1 MSNVGLYLGTF
12 NPIHN
17 GHVTL
22 AEYFS
27 KLSEL
32 DEVLVVISPQSPFK
46 KENELISDIDR
57 LKMAETVFKRFDN
70 VRVSD
75 IEFKM
80 SKPNFTIDTLK
91 EFKKRHKYN
100 KLILLIGE
108 DNLVGFNK
116 WKDYKKIHF
125 IDRGYVIHETAIEII
140 KSSHLLINFNYL
152 NTEKTDMVSGKLIE
166 YLASGSPIINF
177 SNSAEESN
185 SLLKNST
192 KSFNAESNDITK
204 VVNFIKKEYD
214 DWSNGNYEKDIP
226 KNIESFSRK
235 KLTNDLVELI
245 KNLVI

>member
-27 KLSEL
+27 KLPEL
-32 DEVLVVISPQSPFK
+32 DEVLVVISPQSPLKKEEELINDYERLEMAEIVFK
-46 KENELISDIDR
+46 KFE
-57 LKMAETVFKRFDN
+57 N

-91 EFKKRHKYN
+91 EFKKRHKFN

-116 WKDYKKIHF
+116 WKDYKKI
-125 IDRGYVIHETAIEII
+125 IEIAEVYVYPRDTNQKIPDEILSNNNI
-140 KSSHLLINFNYL
+140 KLVDAPKIKISSSHIRELMKANKKI
-152 NTEKTDMVSGKLIE
+152 D
-166 YLASGSPIINF
+166 
-177 SNSAEESN
+177 
-185 SLLKNST
+185 SLVPKEVLG
-192 KSFNAESNDITK
+192 
-204 VVNFIKKEYD
+204 FIR
-214 DWSNGNYEKDIP
+214 SI
-226 KNIESFSRK
+226 S
-235 KLTNDLVELI
+235 
-245 KNLVI
+245 

>member
-1 MSNVGLYLGTF
+1 MSNIGLYLGTF

-17 GHVTL
+17 GHVEL

-27 KLSEL
+27 NLDEL

-46 KENELISDIDR
+46 NKGTLMSDSHR
-57 LKMAETVFKRFDN
+57 LKMAEKVFKKFKN

-116 WKDYKKIHF
+116 WKDYKKI
-125 IDRGYVIHETAIEII
+125 IEIAEV
-140 KSSHLLINFNYL
+140 YVYPRD
-152 NTEKTDMVSGKLIE
+152 TDQKI
-166 YLASGSPIINF
+166 PDDII
-177 SNSAEESN
+177 
-185 SLLKNST
+185 KNSSI
-192 KSFNAESNDITK
+192 KLVNAPKIKISSNQI
-204 VVNFIKKEYD
+204 
-214 DWSNGNYEKDIP
+214 
-226 KNIESFSRK
+226 RQ
-235 KLTNDLVELI
+235 LI
-245 KNLVI
+245 KENKKIDNLVPLEVLSFLDNPTD

>member
-27 KLSEL
+27 KLIEL

-46 KENELISDIDR
+46 NQENMINDKQR
-57 LKMAETVFKRFDN
+57 LEMAEIVFKKYDN

-108 DNLVGFNK
+108 DNLIGFNK
-116 WKDYKKIHF
+116 WKDYKKI
-125 IDRGYVIHETAIEII
+125 IEIAEVYVYPRDTDHKIPEEILSNNNI
-140 KSSHLLINFNYL
+140 KLVDAPKIKISSSHI
-152 NTEKTDMVSGKLIE
+152 
-166 YLASGSPIINF
+166 
-177 SNSAEESN
+177 
-185 SLLKNST
+185 
-192 KSFNAESNDITK
+192 
-204 VVNFIKKEYD
+204 
-214 DWSNGNYEKDIP
+214 
-226 KNIESFSRK
+226 R
-235 KLTNDLVELI
+235 ELI
-245 KNLVI
+245 KSNKKIDSLVPIEVLNFLNSIT

>member
-1 MSNVGLYLGTF
+1 MSNIGLYLGTF

-17 GHVTL
+17 GHVEL

-27 KLSEL
+27 NLDEL

-46 KENELISDIDR
+46 NKGTLMSDSHR
-57 LKMAETVFKRFDN
+57 LKMAEKVFKNFKN

-116 WKDYKKIHF
+116 WKDYKKI
-125 IDRGYVIHETAIEII
+125 IEIAEV
-140 KSSHLLINFNYL
+140 YVYPRD
-152 NTEKTDMVSGKLIE
+152 TDQKI
-166 YLASGSPIINF
+166 PDDII
-177 SNSAEESN
+177 
-185 SLLKNST
+185 KNSSI
-192 KSFNAESNDITK
+192 KLVNAPKIKISSNQI
-204 VVNFIKKEYD
+204 
-214 DWSNGNYEKDIP
+214 
-226 KNIESFSRK
+226 RQ
-235 KLTNDLVELI
+235 LI
-245 KNLVI
+245 KENKKIDNLVPLEVLNFLDNPTD

>member
-27 KLSEL
+27 KLPEL

-46 KENELISDIDR
+46 K
-57 LKMAETVFKRFDN
+57 VDN

-116 WKDYKKIHF
+116 WKDYKKI
-125 IDRGYVIHETAIEII
+125 IEIAEVYVYPRDTNQKIPDEILTNSNI
-140 KSSHLLINFNYL
+140 KLVDAPKIKISSSHI
-152 NTEKTDMVSGKLIE
+152 
-166 YLASGSPIINF
+166 
-177 SNSAEESN
+177 
-185 SLLKNST
+185 
-192 KSFNAESNDITK
+192 
-204 VVNFIKKEYD
+204 
-214 DWSNGNYEKDIP
+214 
-226 KNIESFSRK
+226 R
-235 KLTNDLVELI
+235 ELI
-245 KNLVI
+245 KSNKKIDGLVPKEVLGFFKFIT

>member
-22 AEYFS
+22 TEYFS
-27 KLSEL
+27 KLIEL

-46 KENELISDIDR
+46 NQENLINDKQR
-57 LKMAETVFKRFDN
+57 LEMAEIVFKKYDN

-108 DNLVGFNK
+108 DNLIGFNK
-116 WKDYKKIHF
+116 WKDYKKI
-125 IDRGYVIHETAIEII
+125 IEIAEVYVYPRDTDHKIPEEILSNNNI
-140 KSSHLLINFNYL
+140 KLVDAPKIKISSSHI
-152 NTEKTDMVSGKLIE
+152 
-166 YLASGSPIINF
+166 
-177 SNSAEESN
+177 
-185 SLLKNST
+185 
-192 KSFNAESNDITK
+192 
-204 VVNFIKKEYD
+204 
-214 DWSNGNYEKDIP
+214 
-226 KNIESFSRK
+226 R
-235 KLTNDLVELI
+235 ELI
-245 KNLVI
+245 KSNKKIDSLVPIEVLNFLNSITLE

>member
-46 KENELISDIDR
+46 KGNELISDIDR
-57 LKMAETVFKRFDN
+57 LKMAETVFKKFDN

-91 EFKKRHKYN
+91 EFK
-100 KLILLIGE
+100 
-108 DNLVGFNK
+108 
-116 WKDYKKIHF
+116 
-125 IDRGYVIHETAIEII
+125 
-140 KSSHLLINFNYL
+140 
-152 NTEKTDMVSGKLIE
+152 
-166 YLASGSPIINF
+166 
-177 SNSAEESN
+177 
-185 SLLKNST
+185 
-192 KSFNAESNDITK
+192 
-204 VVNFIKKEYD
+204 
-214 DWSNGNYEKDIP
+214 
-226 KNIESFSRK
+226 
-235 KLTNDLVELI
+235 
-245 KNLVI
+245 

>member
-57 LKMAETVFKRFDN
+57 LKMAETVFKKFDN

-116 WKDYKKIHF
+116 WKDYKKI
-125 IDRGYVIHETAIEII
+125 IEIAEV
-140 KSSHLLINFNYL
+140 YVYPRD
-152 NTEKTDMVSGKLIE
+152 TEHKIPDEI
-166 YLASGSPIINF
+166 
-177 SNSAEESN
+177 
-185 SLLKNST
+185 LKNSNIRLVDAPKIKIENT
-192 KSFNAESNDITK
+192 TATSLTPKSMIAGI
-204 VVNFIKKEYD
+204 
-214 DWSNGNYEKDIP
+214 
-226 KNIESFSRK
+226 R
-235 KLTNDLVELI
+235 
-245 KNLVI
+245 

>member
-27 KLSEL
+27 NLSEL

-46 KENELISDIDR
+46 KEDELISDIDR
-57 LKMAETVFKRFDN
+57 LKMAETVFKKFDN

-116 WKDYKKIHF
+116 WKDYKKI
-125 IDRGYVIHETAIEII
+125 IEIAEVYVYPRDTNQKIPEEILSNSNI
-140 KSSHLLINFNYL
+140 KLVDAPKVKISSSHI
-152 NTEKTDMVSGKLIE
+152 
-166 YLASGSPIINF
+166 
-177 SNSAEESN
+177 
-185 SLLKNST
+185 
-192 KSFNAESNDITK
+192 
-204 VVNFIKKEYD
+204 
-214 DWSNGNYEKDIP
+214 
-226 KNIESFSRK
+226 R
-235 KLTNDLVELI
+235 ELI
-245 KNLVI
+245 KSKKKIDTLVPKEVLEYFKLIK

>member
-27 KLSEL
+27 KLPEL

-46 KENELISDIDR
+46 KEDGLINDKER
-57 LKMAETVFKRFDN
+57 LQMAEIVFKKFDN

-116 WKDYKKIHF
+116 WKDYEKI
-125 IDRGYVIHETAIEII
+125 IEIAEVYVYPRDTNQKI
-140 KSSHLLINFNYL
+140 PDEILINRNI
-152 NTEKTDMVSGKLIE
+152 KLVD
-166 YLASGSPIINF
+166 AP
-177 SNSAEESN
+177 
-185 SLLKNST
+185 K
-192 KSFNAESNDITK
+192 
-204 VVNFIKKEYD
+204 IKI
-214 DWSNGNYEKDIP
+214 S
-226 KNIESFSRK
+226 SSRIR
-235 KLTNDLVELI
+235 ELI
-245 KNLVI
+245 KSNKKIDGLVPKEVLGFFKFIT